1 MLGVKGVLGMGLIEW
16 WDGGV
21 GSIRIEVWGVR
32 KCQGWG
38 SMGQWGSRGRSFQVT
53 LRKHQKIHAIFG
65 RSENMF
71 QSFIM
76 VVYETFFLIF

>member
-1 MLGVKGVLGMGLIEW
+1 MLGKGLMEW

-21 GSIRIEVWGVR
+21 GSTRIEVRGVR

-38 SMGQWGSRGRSFQVT
+38 SMGQLGSRGRSFQVT
-53 LRKHQKIHAIFG
+53 LRKHQKIHVIFG

-76 VVYETFFLIF
+76 VVYEKFFFNFKVSSKK